1 MKMSMTPRR
10 PAKPGAAFTRIE
22 LAAVLAALPALARSR
37 EPGRT
42 ENSVNAP

>member
-22 LAAVLAALPALARSR
+22 LAARFPINLWAVTDLWRN
-37 EPGRT
+37 
-42 ENSVNAP
+42 NSVTAQ